1 MKKELSDILYWQ
13 RRVAYFRDEK
23 AYKELYFHFYTS
35 LHRFAV
41 TLLGDPETSEELV
54 SDVMIRIWLMEE
66 KLNNVNR
73 LDLYLFKSVRNA
85 ALAHINEN
93 RPVVLHAGDSSY
105 LDRAGYFTADSGI
118 NTNEISSCIEA
129 AVKRLP
135 SQSRLV
141 FRLVKE
147 EGLSYKE
154 VQSVMGISNNSIK
167 THIRIAL
174 RRIRLALED
183 FTNETNREKIK

>member
-13 RRVAYFRDEK
+13 KRVAYFRDEK
-23 AYKELYFHFYTS
+23 AYKALYFHFYTS

-41 TLLGDPETSEELV
+41 ALLGDPETSEELV

-66 KLNNVNR
+66 KLNSVNR

-85 ALAHINEN
+85 ALAFINEN
-93 RPVVLHAGDSSY
+93 RPVVLHTGNPSCQEQT
-105 LDRAGYFTADSGI
+105 GYFTADSKI
-118 NTNEISSCIEA
+118 NTNEISNCIEA

-135 SQSRLV
+135 PQSRLV

-154 VQSVMGISNNSIK
+154 VQSIMGISNNSIK

-174 RRIRLALED
+174 KRIRLALED
-183 FTNETNREKIK
+183 FTNEANREKIK